1 MAELNSEK
9 AESSVGSCDINLNKK
24 LESALHFSV
33 NHTQNID
40 AATQYHVKDK

>member
-1 MAELNSEK
+1 MAELYSEK

-24 LESALHFSV
+24 LKSALHLPV

-40 AATQYHVKDK
+40 VETTQ